1 MRLLFVTP
9 YFPPEVGAAQ
19 ARIHELAVR
28 LARMGHDVRVLTTF
42 PNYPSGVVAPEWRGK
57 LFCRHSSDG
66 LTIYRVW
73 SYAAANRGFF
83 KRIVAHLSFAVLA
96 SAVSLVLPRPD
107 ALIVESPPLF
117 DGFIGVT
124 ANVLRRIPYLFM
136 VSDLWPES
144 AVQMGAL
151 KNRFLIRAAKSIE
164 LLFYRRSA
172 AVLALTAGIRN
183 GIIADRIH
191 SDKVLLFRN
200 SVDCDFFHPG
210 LATCGLR
217 AEMGVKDSDFL
228 VVYAGTLG
236 MAHNLSTALEAAAL
250 LQSEGAASVRFV
262 LAGDGADCARLKAQA
277 EELGLENVS
286 FLAPLNKA
294 RVPQLLN
301 AADSVLV
308 PLRNLEIFRGAL
320 PTKMFEAMACAKP
333 VLLGVRGEAEELIGV
348 AGAGYCIDPESPAAL
363 RDAVLALR
371 EDPAKARQMGENGR
385 KYVEKHFR
393 REMRARE
400 LSKALESLLDSSGR
414 ASTVMCAHPE
424 SSPTGESF

>member
-1 MRLLFVTP
+1 
-9 YFPPEVGAAQ
+9 
-19 ARIHELAVR
+19 
-28 LARMGHDVRVLTTF
+28 MGHDVRVLTTF
-42 PNYPSGVVAPEWRGK
+42 PNYPSGVVPQEWRGK
-57 LFCRHSSDG
+57 LFCRHRNDG

-73 SYAAANRGFF
+73 SYAAANRGFL
-83 KRIVAHLSFAVLA
+83 KRIVTHLSFAVFA
-96 SAVSLVLPRPD
+96 SAASVVLARPD

-117 DGFIGVT
+117 DGFVGVT

-151 KNRFLIRAAKSIE
+151 RNRFLIRASKSIE

-183 GIIADRIH
+183 GIIADQVRPN
-191 SDKVLLFRN
+191 KVLLFRN
-200 SVDCDFFHPG
+200 SVDCDFFRPSLG
-210 LATCGLR
+210 KYGLR
-217 AEMGVKDSDFL
+217 AEIGVKDSDFL

-236 MAHNLSTALEAAAL
+236 MAHNLSTVLEAASL
-250 LQSEGAASVRFV
+250 LQAEGAANVRFV

-277 EELGLENVS
+277 RELALENVS
-286 FLAPLNKA
+286 FLAPMNKA

-320 PTKMFEAMACAKP
+320 PTKMFEAMACARP
-333 VLLGVRGEAEELIGV
+333 VLLGVRGEAEELV
-348 AGAGYCIDPESPAAL
+348 AAAAAGYCIDPESPAAL
-363 RDAVLALR
+363 RDAVLELQR
-371 EDPAKARQMGENGR
+371 DPVKARRMGENGR

-400 LSKALESLLDSSGR
+400 LSSVLESLLAGSRRS
-414 ASTVMCAHPE
+414 STVPCAAPR
-424 SSPTGESF
+424 STPTGESF

>member
-1 MRLLFVTP
+1 MRLFFVTP
-9 YFPPEVGAAQ
+9 YFPPEVGAPQ
-19 ARIHELAVR
+19 TRIHELGVR

-42 PNYPSGVVAPEWRGK
+42 PSYPSGVVPPEWRGK

-73 SYAAANRGFF
+73 SYAAANRGFL
-83 KRIVAHLSFAVLA
+83 KRIAAHLSFAVFA
-96 SAVSLVLPRPD
+96 SVASLVLSRPD

-151 KNRFLIRAAKSIE
+151 RNRFLIRASKSIE

-191 SDKVLLFRN
+191 PDKVLLFRN
-200 SVDCDFFHPG
+200 SVDCDFFRPG

-236 MAHNLSTALEAAAL
+236 MAHNLSTALQAAAL
-250 LQSEGAASVRFV
+250 LQAEGATNVRFV

-277 EELGLENVS
+277 QELALDNVS
-286 FLAPLNKA
+286 FLAPMKKA
-294 RVPQLLN
+294 QVPQLLN
-301 AADSVLV
+301 AADCVLV

-333 VLLGVRGEAEELIGV
+333 VLLSVRGEAEEIIE
-348 AGAGYCIDPESPAAL
+348 AAAAGYCIDPESPAAL

-371 EDPAKARQMGENGR
+371 QNPPKARAMGENGR
-385 KYVEKHFR
+385 KYVENHFR

-400 LSKALESLLDSSGR
+400 LSSALETLSHGSGR
-414 ASTVMCAHPE
+414 
-424 SSPTGESF
+424 SSPVSDANPQQSRCGTVR